1 MSEKKPNHKRLWWGL
16 LVLGLLLH
24 LSSISTSDYGLDTHL
39 HLAALE
45 SNEDGTPNLE
55 WGDVRP
61 EDPSASNPSDE
72 QLLERGW
79 WQILELYPSWLLPFA
94 AFLPVLALIGI
105 LLVIAKGQPHL
116 AALVALHP
124 SLIFATGR
132 LYPESTVALAFA
144 GIVVSTQH
152 LFKQRG
158 FALTQWAVLSIA
170 CIHLVVL
177 VKGLNPT
184 VGWGLIG
191 VLSAW
196 IVLDR
201 TVPRFRAYSRNPLM
215 ALSIAIPSVL
225 AVMIYASFT
234 AGGSL
239 ATLQTHP
246 VEWLFSL
253 FIAVLDGFGLYLLV
267 GLCCWPYLFE
277 VAKKALHSRE
287 NHLVFVTSLIVSG
300 TLLMSM
306 WIASLW
312 VFEADRWEIPLWKN
326 MVLLGNNGRYLTALI
341 FPLLY
346 LIHWS
351 MDDNA
356 WAIGR
361 PMMLALVL
369 VLPLSM
375 LAGMHGQSMWTDD
388 AARSF
393 SDEIAIGEDFLYI
406 DDEPLAMH
414 WLYTFRLEVDPEGDR
429 NITGHWRAPE
439 SNWEL
444 ELEGQVMNN
453 RGDLGHVRYLVVA
466 PNIDLEVPSGWEK
479 TASGQ
484 APYLNSGGEW
494 AVYRAL

>member
-1 MSEKKPNHKRLWWGL
+1 M
-16 LVLGLLLH
+16 
-24 LSSISTSDYGLDTHL
+24 
-39 HLAALE
+39 
-45 SNEDGTPNLE
+45 
-55 WGDVRP
+55 
-61 EDPSASNPSDE
+61 
-72 QLLERGW
+72 
-79 WQILELYPSWLLPFA
+79 
-94 AFLPVLALIGI
+94 
-105 LLVIAKGQPHL
+105 
-116 AALVALHP
+116 
-124 SLIFATGR
+124 
-132 LYPESTVALAFA
+132 
-144 GIVVSTQH
+144 
-152 LFKQRG
+152 
-158 FALTQWAVLSIA
+158 
-170 CIHLVVL
+170 
-177 VKGLNPT
+177 
-184 VGWGLIG
+184 
-191 VLSAW
+191 
-196 IVLDR
+196 
-201 TVPRFRAYSRNPLM
+201 
-215 ALSIAIPSVL
+215 
-225 AVMIYASFT
+225 
-234 AGGSL
+234 
-239 ATLQTHP
+239 
-246 VEWLFSL
+246 
-253 FIAVLDGFGLYLLV
+253 
-267 GLCCWPYLFE
+267 
-277 VAKKALHSRE
+277 
-287 NHLVFVTSLIVSG
+287 
-300 TLLMSM
+300 
-306 WIASLW
+306 
-312 VFEADRWEIPLWKN
+312 FEADRWEIPLWKN

-346 LIHWS
+346 LIHRS

-406 DDEPLAMH
+406 DEEPLAMH

-466 PNIDLEVPSGWEK
+466 PNIDLDVPSGWEK

>member
-1 MSEKKPNHKRLWWGL
+1 
-16 LVLGLLLH
+16 
-24 LSSISTSDYGLDTHL
+24 
-39 HLAALE
+39 
-45 SNEDGTPNLE
+45 
-55 WGDVRP
+55 
-61 EDPSASNPSDE
+61 
-72 QLLERGW
+72 
-79 WQILELYPSWLLPFA
+79 
-94 AFLPVLALIGI
+94 
-105 LLVIAKGQPHL
+105 
-116 AALVALHP
+116 
-124 SLIFATGR
+124 
-132 LYPESTVALAFA
+132 
-144 GIVVSTQH
+144 
-152 LFKQRG
+152 
-158 FALTQWAVLSIA
+158 
-170 CIHLVVL
+170 
-177 VKGLNPT
+177 
-184 VGWGLIG
+184 
-191 VLSAW
+191 
-196 IVLDR
+196 
-201 TVPRFRAYSRNPLM
+201 M

-346 LIHWS
+346 LIHRS

-406 DDEPLAMH
+406 DEEPLAMH
-414 WLYTFRLEVDPEGDR
+414 WLYTFRLEVDPEGER
-429 NITGHWRAPE
+429 NITGHWRAPG

-466 PNIDLEVPSGWEK
+466 PNIDLDVPSGWEK